1 MPSSTG
7 HSCIDQQSKLRLVL
21 VIIVLTL
28 FMKHFR
34 NQSYNGPYMHVK
46 YTGGKSNVCFH
57 KWTFICLTRPSKIP
71 SATLKKWSCEQ
82 DQSQLNYCNWI
93 NQSAFCFVF
102 FSQLQNTNPPQ
113 QHVAWTR
120 CTSDDPLW
128 QAPRPKAV
136 GIYRILLLLAFRNHS
151 SCNIRQPSPSLSFE
165 FKTEVKRL
173 QSISFKC
180 QFSARL
186 AAN

>member
-7 HSCIDQQSKLRLVL
+7 HSCIGQQSKLRLVL

-28 FMKHFR
+28 FMKHFK

-71 SATLKKWSCEQ
+71 SATLKKWSWEQ
-82 DQSQLNYCNWI
+82 DQSRLNYCNWI

-102 FSQLQNTNPPQ
+102 FFSITKHQSTAAACSLNLLHLWRLPLTGAASQ
-113 QHVAWTR
+113 
-120 CTSDDPLW
+120 SS
-128 QAPRPKAV
+128 
-136 GIYRILLLLAFRNHS
+136 RNLPHFTLTGV
-151 SCNIRQPSPSLSFE
+151 PESLF
-165 FKTEVKRL
+165 V
-173 QSISFKC
+173 
-180 QFSARL
+180 
-186 AAN
+186 